1 MNKGKMRRIFGW
13 RIAAVEE
20 TRNGMNKTLPNWEGR
35 RGGVRRLF
43 AFVLVVTMSDSGSEW
58 GGSGDEYNGRKQEVC
73 YGGAFFLPGDE
84 LRIIIQIFSIAEN
97 DEKSRLPKTRHLG
110 THKLSQPNEQFF

>member
-1 MNKGKMRRIFGW
+1 M
-13 RIAAVEE
+13 EE
-20 TRNGMNKTLPNWEGR
+20 TRIGMNKTLPNWEGR

-73 YGGAFFLPGDE
+73 YGNTFLHGDE
-84 LRIIIQIFSIAEN
+84 LRTIAEMFSIAEN
-97 DEKSRLPKTRHLG
+97 DERSRSSKTSHLR
-110 THKLSQPNEQFF
+110 THKLSYPNERWKQPF